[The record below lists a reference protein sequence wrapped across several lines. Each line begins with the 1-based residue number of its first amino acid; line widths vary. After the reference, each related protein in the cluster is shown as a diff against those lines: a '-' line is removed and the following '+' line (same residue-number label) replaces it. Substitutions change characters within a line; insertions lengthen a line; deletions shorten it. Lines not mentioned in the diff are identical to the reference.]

1 MKSGV
6 VLISGRGSNMRSI
19 VEARTGLEVRAVISN
34 RPDAKGLEWA
44 RSQSLPTQVVD
55 HKAFPTR
62 EAFEGAL
69 EQAIEPM
76 RPDVILLAGFM
87 RIFTPRFIARFPRR
101 ILNIHPS
108 LLPSFP
114 GLHTHRQA
122 LQAGVKLH
130 GCTVHF
136 VTPSLDSGPIVIQAA
151 VPVLAGDTEEAL
163 AARVLEAEH
172 RIYPQAVRW
181 INEDRLEF
189 LAGDVVRVRGS
200 GVASDCVISPRDH
213 PA

>member
-1 MKSGV
+1 MKSGI

-19 VEARTGLEVRAVISN
+19 VEAGTGLAIRAVISN

-62 EAFEGAL
+62 EAFDGAL
-69 EQAIEPM
+69 AQAIEEL

-87 RIFTPRFIARFPRR
+87 RIFTPQFIARFPRR

-181 INEDRLEF
+181 MMEDRLEF

-200 GVASDCVISPRDH
+200 GVGSDCVISPRD

>member
-6 VLISGRGSNMRSI
+6 VLISGRGSNMRTI
-19 VEARTGLEVRAVISN
+19 VEARTGLAIRAVISN

-62 EAFEGAL
+62 EAFDGAL
-69 EQAIEPM
+69 AQAIEEL

-87 RIFTPRFIARFPRR
+87 RILTPEFIARFPRR

-122 LQAGVKLH
+122 LEAGVKLH

-181 INEDRLEF
+181 MIEDRLEF

-200 GVASDCVISPRDH
+200 GVGSDCVISPRD

>member
-19 VEARTGLEVRAVISN
+19 VEARTGLDIRAVISN

-69 EQAIEPM
+69 ARAIEPL

-87 RIFTPRFIARFPRR
+87 RIFTPEFTARFPRR

-122 LQAGVKLH
+122 LEAGVKLH

-151 VPVLAGDTEEAL
+151 VPVLVGDTEETL

-181 INEDRLEF
+181 LIDDRLEF
-189 LAGDVVRVRGS
+189 MPGEVVRVRGS
-200 GVASDCVISPRDH
+200 GVGSDCVISPRDT
-213 PA
+213 P

>member
-19 VEARTGLEVRAVISN
+19 VEAGTGLDIRAVISN

-55 HKAFPTR
+55 HKDFPTR
-62 EAFEGAL
+62 EAFDGAL
-69 EQAIEPM
+69 AQAIEPL

-87 RIFTPRFIARFPRR
+87 RIFTPEFIARFPRR

-122 LQAGVKLH
+122 LQSGVKLH

-181 INEDRLEF
+181 MIEDRLEF

-200 GVASDCVISPRDH
+200 GVGSDCVISPRD

>member
-1 MKSGV
+1 MKSGI

-19 VEARTGLEVRAVISN
+19 VEARTGLDIRAVISN

-62 EAFEGAL
+62 EAFDGAL
-69 EQAIEPM
+69 AQAIEEL

-87 RIFTPRFIARFPRR
+87 RIFTPQFIARFPRR

-122 LQAGVKLH
+122 LEAGVKLH

-181 INEDRLEF
+181 MIEDRLEF

-200 GVASDCVISPRDH
+200 GVGSDCVISPRDL
-213 PA
+213 A

>member
-19 VEARTGLEVRAVISN
+19 VEARTGLAIRAVISN

-62 EAFEGAL
+62 EAFDGAL
-69 EQAIEPM
+69 AQAIEEL

-87 RIFTPRFIARFPRR
+87 RILTPEFIARFPRR

-108 LLPSFP
+108 LLPAFP

-122 LQAGVKLH
+122 LGAGVKLH

-151 VPVLAGDTEEAL
+151 VPVLAGDTEETL
-163 AARVLEAEH
+163 AGRVLEAEH

-181 INEDRLEF
+181 MVEDRLEF

-200 GVASDCVISPRDH
+200 GVASDCVISPRD

>member
-6 VLISGRGSNMRSI
+6 VLVSGRGSNMRSI
-19 VEARTGLEVRAVISN
+19 VEARTGLDVRAVISN

-62 EAFEGAL
+62 EAFDRAL
-69 EQAIEPM
+69 AQAIEPL

-87 RIFTPRFIARFPRR
+87 RILTPEFIARFPRR

-136 VTPSLDSGPIVIQAA
+136 VTPSLDSGPILIQAA
-151 VPVLAGDTEEAL
+151 VPVLAGDTEETL

-181 INEDRLEF
+181 MIEDRIEF
-189 LAGDVVRVRGS
+189 LPGEVVRVRGS
-200 GVASDCVISPRDH
+200 GVASDCVISPRDT
-213 PA
+213 A

>member
-1 MKSGV
+1 VKSGV

-44 RSQSLPTQVVD
+44 KAQSIRTQVVD

-62 EAFEGAL
+62 EAFDEALAQAL
-69 EQAIEPM
+69 EPL
-76 RPDVILLAGFM
+76 RPDMILLAGFM
-87 RIFTPRFIARFPRR
+87 RIFTPEFIARFPRR

-122 LQAGVKLH
+122 LEAGVKVH

-136 VTPSLDSGPIVIQAA
+136 VTSSLDSGPIVIQAA
-151 VPVLAGDTEEAL
+151 VPVLAADTEESL
-163 AARVLEAEH
+163 AERVLQAEH

-181 INEDRLEF
+181 MVEDRLEF
-189 LAGDVVRVRGS
+189 LPGDVVRVRGS
-200 GVASDCVISPRDH
+200 GVISDCVVSPRD
-213 PA
+213 PQ

>member
-19 VEARTGLEVRAVISN
+19 VEARTGLDIRAVIAN

-62 EAFEGAL
+62 EAFDGAL
-69 EQAIEPM
+69 AQAIEPL

-87 RIFTPRFIARFPRR
+87 RIFTPEFIARFPRR

-122 LQAGVKLH
+122 LEAGVKLH

-151 VPVLAGDTEEAL
+151 VPVMAGDTEEAL

-181 INEDRLEF
+181 MIEDRLEF

-200 GVASDCVISPRDH
+200 GVGSDCVISPRD